1 MLENIQLNDAPF
13 WVGHSTLDLLFELRY
28 VFFGVMYYYREK
40 VIVTL
45 LNNGVELH
53 VYGDSWKAS
62 YFAKHWLIKIHPS
75 VTGDDVLK
83 VMAKSKISLNIMA
96 WHKDGFTERI
106 ANSMLNGSVVVF
118 DTSTQLE
125 ELFVNNKDLVLF
137 NLSNLNDLL
146 KRIKNLLSS
155 PENLKDFKKW
165 HEQG

>member
-1 MLENIQLNDAPF
+1 
-13 WVGHSTLDLLFELRY
+13 
-28 VFFGVMYYYREK
+28 
-40 VIVTL
+40 
-45 LNNGVELH
+45 
-53 VYGDSWKAS
+53 
-62 YFAKHWLIKIHPS
+62 
-75 VTGDDVLK
+75 
-83 VMAKSKISLNIMA
+83 MA